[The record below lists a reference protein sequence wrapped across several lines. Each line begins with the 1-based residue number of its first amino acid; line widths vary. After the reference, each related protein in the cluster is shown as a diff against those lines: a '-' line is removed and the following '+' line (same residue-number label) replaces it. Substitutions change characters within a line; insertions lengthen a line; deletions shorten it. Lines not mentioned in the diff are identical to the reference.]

1 MQRRLHGAQRRHV
14 HGVRGRQIQGFHG
27 ARSMHSMSC
36 QLRVACRFVLPLF
49 VAPVCGIMPMPRII
63 LGYICT
69 RMCVRAHAWHVKRH
83 RAQADSSCARIHADG
98 DAERRRRE
106 RILPLFLSLSLSL
119 SLSLPYAIS
128 FTYVLLFNTHICGV
142 SQAAIRQR
150 SALQQVRM
158 LLLQ

>member
-1 MQRRLHGAQRRHV
+1 MRSRKLSKRRQRRLFMQRRLHGAQRRHV

-106 RILPLFLSLSLSL
+106 RILQQQRVCCCCCRSLSSL
-119 SLSLPYAIS
+119 FSSLCIS
-128 FTYVLLFNTHICGV
+128 I
-142 SQAAIRQR
+142 
-150 SALQQVRM
+150 
-158 LLLQ
+158 